1 MVFQIQSG
9 VLLSHMGHHFRLE
22 LVDVTWPALREL
34 LALCALP
41 AVHSLLA
48 LVALLALRVVP
59 SPER

>member
-9 VLLSHMGHHFRLE
+9 VLLSHIGYHFRCE
-22 LVDVTWPALREL
+22 LVDVTWLALREL